1 MRVNT
6 REERDAVLGQLP
18 EQLNNPIAQRIILV
32 GGAIIAFF
40 VISGIWRKIKNGFAS
55 RERQAELKRTL
66 NDVAAKQEE
75 AARLAGR
82 IIATSSTGQIVGFEI
97 VQQIEAVFTD
107 GHPAPAKAAESLK
120 AEAATRGAN
129 AIINMNDVRLPNGKC
144 SARGDAVIVRAITP
158 KP

>member
-1 MRVNT
+1 M
-6 REERDAVLGQLP
+6 LGQVLP
-18 EQLNNPIAQRIILV
+18 VELNNPIAQRIVLV
-32 GGAIIAFF
+32 GGAIIVFF
-40 VISGIWRKIKNGFAS
+40 LVSSLLRKIKGGFAA
-55 RERQAELKRTL
+55 RQRQAELKRTL
-66 NDVAAKQEE
+66 TEVAAKQEE

-120 AEAATRGAN
+120 VEAAARGAN
-129 AIINMNDVRLPNGKC
+129 AIINMNDMRLPNGKC
-144 SARGDAVIVRAITP
+144 SARGDAVIVRSVPPAV